1 MPPKTVITSGCSPLL
16 TCTATVP
23 PHEKTTSSKCGER
36 KICREVVVI
45 FSKLLSCNALL
56 LYQKLEFHC
65 YNKENTC
72 PSIHDRSNRKKD
84 PSRGEWPRFLGVGML
99 WAQCTRSGI

>member
-16 TCTATVP
+16 TCTDNVP

-56 LYQKLEFHC
+56 LYTSF
-65 YNKENTC
+65 NFTA
-72 PSIHDRSNRKKD
+72 IIRKI
-84 PSRGEWPRFLGVGML
+84 PAPVYTIE
-99 WAQCTRSGI
+99 ATRRKTMDVSHIFAYATMDDLCVA

>member
-1 MPPKTVITSGCSPLL
+1 MVITSGCSPLL

-23 PHEKTTSSKCGER
+23 PQEKTTSSKCGER

-72 PSIHDRSNRKKD
+72 LSIHDRGNKKKD
-84 PSRGEWPRFLGVGML
+84 YGCPSCFCMGHYGRRGSLRV
-99 WAQCTRSGI
+99 A